1 MWDVIISI
9 LTVAEVLVALLLI
22 GIVLIQ
28 QSKSGGGLG
37 AMGGAVTESFFGPA
51 SGNIMT
57 KITVYLASFFL
68 GLTLVLAIITGH
80 RKPGRSVVEAYEPE
94 EKPVAEEVV
103 TPDVKVESSA
113 AEAEATEADA
123 DAKTEE
129 GAAAADAGPALKV
142 KEDAASTTEKAS
154 EAGSDKADT
163 ETSKP
168 E

>member
-9 LTVAEVLVALLLI
+9 LTVTEVLTALLLI
-22 GIVLIQ
+22 GIILIQ

-37 AMGGAVTESFFGPA
+37 AMGGAMTESFFGPA
-51 SGNIMT
+51 SGNVMT
-57 KITVYLASFFL
+57 KITVYLASIFL

-103 TPDVKVESSA
+103 TPDVKVETSA
-113 AEAEATEADA
+113 ADAAATADV
-123 DAKTEE
+123 KTEE
-129 GAAAADAGPALKV
+129 GAAPAQAAAPANV
-142 KEDAASTTEKAS
+142 SPASTTEKAP

-163 ETSKP
+163 KTSKP